1 MGFARMTQPTP
12 ETTERLSS
20 RQRRVEEQQ
29 RKIEAAA
36 REQRR
41 KRLVSFG
48 IAAVLAVAAVTLVVL
63 FFPHPAPD
71 TMRQV
76 TTEAATHVDPGTPL
90 TYRNRPPSS
99 GMHYGAV
106 PQATDYRMYDQ
117 PISTGLWVH
126 MLEHGSVVILY
137 RPDLCDTACIATL
150 GDAFDNA
157 PRHPTL
163 GVRKLAITPY
173 TNMDHAVAVV
183 AWGYV
188 DEMDAI
194 QVDKDRILADY
205 RSRLGKG
212 PELAI

>member
-1 MGFARMTQPTP
+1 MTQPTP
-12 ETTERLSS
+12 ETTERVTS
-20 RQRRVEEQQ
+20 RQRRIEEQ
-29 RKIEAAA
+29 RRRIDAAS

-41 KRLVSFG
+41 KGLMSVG
-48 IAAVLAVAAVTLVVL
+48 VAVVLAVAAIALVVI
-63 FFPHPAPD
+63 FFPRPAPD
-71 TMRQV
+71 IMRQV
-76 TTEAATHVDPGTPL
+76 TTETATHVDPGTPL

-106 PQATDYRMYDQ
+106 PQPTDYRMYDQ

-137 RPDLCDTACIATL
+137 RLDLCDAACIATL
-150 GDAFDNA
+150 GDAFDSA

-163 GVRKLAITPY
+163 GLRKLAITPY